1 MSQMS
6 TTYSEQTGQVWDIF
20 DDKNVENYMKL
31 TEASVKYYGRPD
43 LFHTIGLAERKF
55 SDDPQKN
62 LELKKFAYKRFLTHI
77 HENHPNAK
85 VLIAAWDF

>member
-1 MSQMS
+1 MPKFILAPKSGGIAYQKPSLMSQMS

-55 SDDPQKN
+55 SDDP
-62 LELKKFAYKRFLTHI
+62 RRI
-77 HENHPNAK
+77 
-85 VLIAAWDF
+85 WS